1 MSEAGRRSPTGSAF
15 REERRSNSSPQFNSF
30 PKDEAGYVQA
40 FLDERRGSGSRLS
53 PSIVSGCNTPVSGR
67 DRYYGGR
74 PMESTR
80 TLDYRDS
87 GPDLYQQ
94 KFVGS
99 SCDEKKSRCKKRGY
113 DHPAAQAS
121 CTDLLSMPSH
131 MTTVPVRLAVGR
143 IYVAP
148 GNNPAGL
155 TTAKLTEIKRCDNV
169 SKSKDNVSRRRELG
183 RTDPITHRKFEEQWM
198 LEEKNEEL
206 NGRAA
211 GQPSLRMAKLNCDW
225 DEAPQ
230 GGKSHQGNALAGFVP
245 PPRDNDVIHDGR
257 GDTVVIKRGQKHF
270 PLRMESNVPM
280 EHKDKELAPTL
291 TPEQI
296 REKGGVRKQKE
307 VPIQGGNIVYNIG
320 GYGDMLPAATKTY
333 HKSDIPV
340 SKEYK
345 IQNDQRD
352 LPKFLLPRRTQK
364 VNVHQQSTE
373 MQQIMYG
380 R

>member
-1 MSEAGRRSPTGSAF
+1 
-15 REERRSNSSPQFNSF
+15 
-30 PKDEAGYVQA
+30 
-40 FLDERRGSGSRLS
+40 
-53 PSIVSGCNTPVSGR
+53 
-67 DRYYGGR
+67 
-74 PMESTR
+74 MESTR
-80 TLDYRDS
+80 TLDYRDYGS
-87 GPDLYQQ
+87 DLYQP
-94 KFVGS
+94 KFVGA

-131 MTTVPVRLAVGR
+131 MMPVPVRLAVGR

-148 GNNPAGL
+148 DNTPAGL

-169 SKSKDNVSRRRELG
+169 SKSKDNAQRRRELG
-183 RTDPITHRKFEEQWM
+183 RTDPITHRKFEENEQF
-198 LEEKNEEL
+198 EENDRGLKK
-206 NGRAA
+206 GRAA
-211 GQPSLRMAKLNCDW
+211 GQPSYRMAKLNCDW

-230 GGKSHQGNALAGFVP
+230 GKSHAGNALAGFAP

-280 EHKDKELAPTL
+280 EHKDKELAPIL
-291 TPEQI
+291 SPEQI

-320 GYGDMLPAATKTY
+320 GYGDMLPAATKEY

-345 IQNDQRD
+345 IQNDKRD
-352 LPKFLLPRRTQK
+352 LPNFMLARTK
-364 VNVHQQSTE
+364 LRVNKHQQSTE